1 MSSVS
6 RSLTKYTQTQQPK
19 HSLWA
24 LVLASLGIFKTG
36 KAQNKAFP
44 LCNSIGLSISRN
56 TGWWYTYPSEKYD
69 FVSWDD
75 EIPTIYIYM
84 ESHKIPWFQTTNQK
98 PNVDRIPMSVRSPD
112 RKIADGFNR
121 YELIGRIIPFVA
133 LKKTCHIKIEVS
145 WKWGT
150 PQIIHFKRNFQY
162 KPCSCWG
169 TRVPPPF

>member
-1 MSSVS
+1 MNIYLYIYIYTDVNIWIVCGQRLPCYRSKTVTYHDIRSCKVQRSHKNTEHILYCVVVNYYVNLVYVFMSLVS
-6 RSLTKYTQTQQPK
+6 RSLTKYTQTQQQK

-75 EIPTIYIYM
+75 EIPNIYGK
-84 ESHKIPWFQTTNQK
+84 S
-98 PNVDRIPMSVRSPD
+98 
-112 RKIADGFNR
+112 
-121 YELIGRIIPFVA
+121 
-133 LKKTCHIKIEVS
+133 
-145 WKWGT
+145 
-150 PQIIHFKRNFQY
+150 
-162 KPCSCWG
+162 
-169 TRVPPPF
+169 